1 MKKTKF
7 GVGFGFVSVKE
18 SWTRARGK
26 IERTLEK
33 IKMYKILMV
42 KNPAYNTVIEAR
54 NLEGNTTEVPQ
65 NLIGDDNMNEQ
76 MMELLEMINENLQK
90 MNGNMEKLVANGEQ
104 PKDELE
110 VESKE

>member
-1 MKKTKF
+1 
-7 GVGFGFVSVKE
+7 
-18 SWTRARGK
+18 
-26 IERTLEK
+26 
-33 IKMYKILMV
+33 MYKISMM

-54 NLEGNTTEVPQ
+54 NLDRNTTEVPQ
-65 NLIGDDNMNEQ
+65 NLIGEDNMNEQ

-104 PKDELE
+104 PTDELE